1 MKILKTLAVLS
12 LLAAASTAL
21 ALDQEGGIR
30 FVVGDPAGE
39 FADSAADPGFGIAL
53 HYGLR
58 PERALTFGAALDVM
72 IYGSESTEIDLPLV
86 EPFELVTTN
95 NLASG
100 YLFAQYRPLRGAL
113 QPYAEARLGLR
124 YLWTESKL
132 QDTDWWD
139 DQEVGRE
146 TNFDDWAG
154 YRGFGGGLLI
164 HLSSGNRAKKK
175 PGVLLDLKVMNL
187 QGGEAAYLTE
197 GDILIRNDEPVF
209 RPSQSETDLVSYE
222 LGVVMTF

>member
-1 MKILKTLAVLS
+1 MKTLTTFVLLAL
-12 LLAAASTAL
+12 LLAAGAAS

-39 FADSAADPGFGIAL
+39 FGESAADPGFGVAL

-58 PERALTFGAALDVM
+58 PARSLTLGAAFDVM
-72 IYGSESTEIDLPLV
+72 IYGSDTTEIDLPLV
-86 EPFELVTTN
+86 EPFDLVTTN

-100 YLFAQYRPLRGAL
+100 YLFAQWRPLRGRV
-113 QPYAEARLGLR
+113 QPYAEARVGLR

-139 DQEVGRE
+139 DDEVARE
-146 TNFDDWAG
+146 TNFDDWASYCG
-154 YRGFGGGLLI
+154 GGGGLLI
-164 HLSSGNRAKKK
+164 RLSHGNRAKKK
-175 PGVLLDLKVMNL
+175 PGVWLDLKVMSL
-187 QGGEAAYLTE
+187 QGAEAAYLTE
-197 GDILIRNDEPVF
+197 GDILIRNDVPVF
-209 RPSQSETDLVSYE
+209 RPSQSETDLLSYE